1 MTDEGGGVRRHVPP
15 RSQAELPTGLAI
27 DQFTQDVGVPGVSRR
42 FLEQVHQDPAEV
54 AGDPSPTSR
63 HRSSRLRW
71 SRTTASMRRQPS
83 RYADTAACT
92 VSSGV
97 TPSSGVSASRPA
109 KRLRIHRDSAR
120 AMCFTNH
127 RSVVRYRRGS
137 PGSVL
142 IDSLDLPNQGLALV
156 LQECLH
162 GGELIL
168 VESRRLPIRHR

>member
-1 MTDEGGGVRRHVPP
+1 MKGGGVRRHVPP

-54 AGDPSPTSR
+54 RRRPVADVSTQVVEAPMVPHDGIDAPPAFPVCGHGSL
-63 HRSSRLRW
+63 HR
-71 SRTTASMRRQPS
+71 
-83 RYADTAACT
+83 
-92 VSSGV
+92 VVG
-97 TPSSGVSASRPA
+97 
-109 KRLRIHRDSAR
+109 RDA
-120 AMCFTNH
+120 
-127 RSVVRYRRGS
+127 VVRSISGETGKAPENPQGLRPCHVLHQPQERGPATDGGS